1 MKERI
6 MRRVIALR
14 LQAPQKK
21 QPVVDPEFL
30 PAALAMLDTPPSPV
44 RMHLISA
51 ICLLFALTLVASWI
65 GRIDIY
71 AVAQARLQ
79 PVGRTKVI
87 QPLVTGKVRSIHVQ
101 NGTSVRRGQLL
112 LELDPT
118 ESAADQAANAAQEQ
132 MLRAQIARRRAAIDA
147 ATQHS
152 LVATEIAFD
161 PQIDPAVRVR
171 EQAIF
176 AADLAELRAT
186 LATLDAKIA
195 ERETQR
201 KALDLT
207 ISKQQQLVDTLE
219 QRVDMQRSLL
229 VRQLASRVSVID
241 AEQEHGEAA
250 TLLASQ
256 MGERLQA
263 DAAVQSLRSES
274 AFEMNRFVAENSEA
288 LAQAQSRHDDVA
300 QSLVKANAR
309 VEQTRLTAPLDG
321 VVQQVV
327 VTTVGQVVTTGQ
339 PLMII
344 VPQGATLE
352 AEALVQNRDIGFIE
366 PGQRV
371 TLKLDAF
378 PFTRYGTLTGR
389 IARVSSDAVSSR
401 EAAAAGDPT
410 VAALHLGTIPS
421 VTDSYVYTVTI
432 VLDSAMMVI
441 DGRPMLLTPGMSAT
455 AQIRTGERRL
465 LEYFLGPLLENA
477 SNAGHER

>member
-1 MKERI
+1 
-6 MRRVIALR
+6 
-14 LQAPQKK
+14 
-21 QPVVDPEFL
+21 
-30 PAALAMLDTPPSPV
+30 
-44 RMHLISA
+44 
-51 ICLLFALTLVASWI
+51 
-65 GRIDIY
+65 
-71 AVAQARLQ
+71 
-79 PVGRTKVI
+79 
-87 QPLVTGKVRSIHVQ
+87 
-101 NGTSVRRGQLL
+101 
-112 LELDPT
+112 
-118 ESAADQAANAAQEQ
+118 
-132 MLRAQIARRRAAIDA
+132 
-147 ATQHS
+147 
-152 LVATEIAFD
+152 
-161 PQIDPAVRVR
+161 
-171 EQAIF
+171 
-176 AADLAELRAT
+176 
-186 LATLDAKIA
+186 
-195 ERETQR
+195 
-201 KALDLT
+201 
-207 ISKQQQLVDTLE
+207 
-219 QRVDMQRSLL
+219 
-229 VRQLASRVSVID
+229 
-241 AEQEHGEAA
+241 
-250 TLLASQ
+250 
-256 MGERLQA
+256 
-263 DAAVQSLRSES
+263 VQSLRSES

-477 SNAGHER
+477 SNRSICWRTASFCSGNGACARSSSRYRLRTPSASSRLPISARPMATCLSSTACSRRQWPMPGSHRCG